1 MDEKKSTNDSASY
14 IPGFLKLRKN
24 QFFITFGL
32 MIVFALLGFVIG
44 KFYKFEYEAEAVLI
58 TNLELVEDTNITEMM
73 VDSQLELIRQL
84 MYTDEI
90 TERVIAIEN
99 QSGNSITLDQLKRMS
114 VVERRLNST
123 LIKVRDYNPLI
134 ATRIANNWIKATY
147 ERLSIAYEHAV
158 LVSEAKWMLTSIE
171 DCLTDEKLVDVGFC
185 KNLSPEKVRVYTQ
198 QAQQT
203 ILRESP
209 LSLGLTKDIQISQYQ
224 LADTPTRPVQGK
236 SSNFMFIGSLAG
248 IVVSM
253 IMYELPAMKNRTEAE

>member
-1 MDEKKSTNDSASY
+1 
-14 IPGFLKLRKN
+14 
-24 QFFITFGL
+24 
-32 MIVFALLGFVIG
+32 
-44 KFYKFEYEAEAVLI
+44 
-58 TNLELVEDTNITEMM
+58 M

-99 QSGNSITLDQLKRMS
+99 QSGNNITLDQLKRMS

-123 LIKVRDYNPLI
+123 LIKVRDYDPLI
-134 ATRIANNWIKATY
+134 ATRIANNWIKAAY

-224 LADTPTRPVQGK
+224 LADTPTQPVQGK